1 MTLFVGLRTDY
12 NDTRTYT
19 DAYNMMEIGDTFNE
33 LFDGIEWL
41 KLGENPGFEIT
52 SRILKYFGASDQ
64 TYLMF
69 YAILTICINLWFL
82 RKYSRNFAWSLFL
95 YVTFSGYTFAL
106 AAIKQCIA
114 MAFCLIAVDRHIQKK
129 NLGFVFWILLAALY
143 HPYALLYFVVPVMHF
158 KPWGGMSIATMAVAI
173 FAGFA
178 LQPML
183 GTIIDITSAMGETY
197 TIDSFNGE
205 GVNIFRLAAVAV
217 PAILA
222 FLVQNQ
228 LKEEETCTDDI
239 MINLS
244 MLNAEIMFIGLFGTA
259 NYFGR
264 LANYFQ
270 PFQALAIPWLL
281 SYFEKKTRRTI
292 TVIAILCYSA
302 FFVYS
307 MMYTGSFDSG
317 FRRITLIE
325 YLRSIFSELTQG

>member
-1 MTLFVGLRTDY
+1 MSELLPITLLSIFLAILSHRRSEYDPISMTYQKKEKLFYIILVIYMTLFVGLRTDY

-129 NLGFVFWILLAALY
+129 NLGFVFWILLAAL
-143 HPYALLYFVVPVMHF
+143 
-158 KPWGGMSIATMAVAI
+158 
-173 FAGFA
+173 
-178 LQPML
+178 
-183 GTIIDITSAMGETY
+183 
-197 TIDSFNGE
+197 
-205 GVNIFRLAAVAV
+205 
-217 PAILA
+217 
-222 FLVQNQ
+222 
-228 LKEEETCTDDI
+228 
-239 MINLS
+239 
-244 MLNAEIMFIGLFGTA
+244 
-259 NYFGR
+259 
-264 LANYFQ
+264 
-270 PFQALAIPWLL
+270 
-281 SYFEKKTRRTI
+281 
-292 TVIAILCYSA
+292 
-302 FFVYS
+302 
-307 MMYTGSFDSG
+307 
-317 FRRITLIE
+317 
-325 YLRSIFSELTQG
+325 